1 MNNEISMGKRIKE
14 LLAKKTLPTI
24 LAGSM
29 LFGSGALVSEAEA
42 YSLDEPSQSYEDF
55 INYDGIKVFINGR
68 YVEFS
73 ESTGYP
79 FVLDGSTMI
88 PLRAVSKAFG
98 AKVDWNEYSKTASVS
113 KYDTSVDVTVDSKEM
128 KVKDLND
135 NSFNMVGVTKEAMV
149 KYGRTYIPLRSL
161 FECFGLNVRW
171 DSEKQ
176 IAHIETVSLES
187 LENIDFK
194 GKKVYSINELID
206 MKDIRSF
213 VFDGEEINREYL
225 GVLSES
231 NQYVVIVKDDKAQ
244 VFSYQF
250 LSNLNYYYGKEKL
263 IKQFSLNTYSDEV
276 FIRNEIGENIEFI
289 KNVVRFNMF
298 MSNISTVKTSNN
310 ISISTGAYIKSQ
322 FEEIMINAEKIAA
335 EIKNTTSD
343 KRQQAEL
350 LTVILNKKIKYGHKS
365 VAAVYT
371 ALVKNEAVC
380 EGYARSYNLVADL
393 LDIPCICVDGV
404 NKSSNESHAWNEVY
418 IDGEW
423 YVCDA
428 TLGVTLGSL
437 NLSNYSTNLIR
448 DDEYLEDKDM
458 IKLTYNFEN

>member
-1 MNNEISMGKRIKE
+1 MGGGWFYEPGETCRIMYRRAEAKE
-14 LLAKKTLPTI
+14 LL
-24 LAGSM
+24 
-29 LFGSGALVSEAEA
+29 
-42 YSLDEPSQSYEDF
+42 
-55 INYDGIKVFINGR
+55 
-68 YVEFS
+68 
-73 ESTGYP
+73 
-79 FVLDGSTMI
+79 
-88 PLRAVSKAFG
+88 
-98 AKVDWNEYSKTASVS
+98 
-113 KYDTSVDVTVDSKEM
+113 
-128 KVKDLND
+128 
-135 NSFNMVGVTKEAMV
+135 
-149 KYGRTYIPLRSL
+149 
-161 FECFGLNVRW
+161 GL
-171 DSEKQ
+171 
-176 IAHIETVSLES
+176 IE
-187 LENIDFK
+187 
-194 GKKVYSINELID
+194 
-206 MKDIRSF
+206 
-213 VFDGEEINREYL
+213 
-225 GVLSES
+225 
-231 NQYVVIVKDDKAQ
+231 KDD
-244 VFSYQF
+244 VIY
-250 LSNLNYYYGKEKL
+250 LSNYKDGDKL
-263 IKQFSLNTYSDEV
+263 KY
-276 FIRNEIGENIEFI
+276 
-289 KNVVRFNMF
+289 
-298 MSNISTVKTSNN
+298 
-310 ISISTGAYIKSQ
+310 Q

-404 NKSSNESHAWNEVY
+404 NKSSNESHAWNEEY